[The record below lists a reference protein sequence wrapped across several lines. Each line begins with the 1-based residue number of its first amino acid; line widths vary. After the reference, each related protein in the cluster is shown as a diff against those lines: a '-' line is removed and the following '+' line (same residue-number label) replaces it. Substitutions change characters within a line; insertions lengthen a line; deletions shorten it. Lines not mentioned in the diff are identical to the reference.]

1 MLKAVKQ
8 NQQRIIKAVLI
19 CALLTL
25 VVIASKWG
33 IASLTF
39 MRAEQ
44 LHTQLIE
51 LNNYHSKLKQEEQ
64 DPDLHQDDDIFS
76 HSSSSPRRSHEG
88 GNPQSH
94 KAEPKDPDLR
104 QDDDVFSYNSSS
116 PRRSHEGGN
125 PQNHKAEPKDPDLRQ
140 DDDEIALHPERQGVH
155 PERPNRHPELDLGSY
170 KNQQQAL
177 YQQALNK
184 ITTAISLHNNPQYL
198 EKKAQ
203 IIEWGA
209 HHKLEPDYIKSLN
222 QAKELYLKSTKLRP
236 TWPGTWAALALIK
249 WQLNEF
255 DNELKRYLKN
265 AHSFGKNSPEVHL
278 VWAELAIAIK
288 QSNNPQLIN
297 YLAPLQNIADYHIK
311 NVRKISHQR

>member
-8 NQQRIIKAVLI
+8 NQQIIIKTVLI

-88 GNPQSH
+88 GNPQSRQ
-94 KAEPKDPDLR
+94 AEPKDPDLR

-125 PQNHKAEPKDPDLRQ
+125 PQNRQAE
-140 DDDEIALHPERQGVH
+140 H
-155 PERPNRHPELDLGSY
+155 

-209 HHKLEPDYIKSLN
+209 HHKLEPEYVSSLN
-222 QAKELYLKSTKLRP
+222 QAKELYLQSTKLRP

>member
-125 PQNHKAEPKDPDLRQ
+125 PQNRQAE
-140 DDDEIALHPERQGVH
+140 H
-155 PERPNRHPELDLGSY
+155 

>member
-76 HSSSSPRRSHEG
+76 HSSSSPRRSHKG

-125 PQNHKAEPKDPDLRQ
+125 PQNRQAE
-140 DDDEIALHPERQGVH
+140 H
-155 PERPNRHPELDLGSY
+155 